1 MRELF
6 DTLRRKPLAALGA
19 GVVLLLVAA
28 ALWGLVTPH
37 RDAFAEAIRKR
48 GYPASAAE
56 LDAWYLSVPP
66 AENAALVYTNAFESL
81 TNSDGPMTNFNN
93 KSWLPPIGQGFSKEE
108 LGEVRAFLAGK
119 QEALRLFDSAP
130 ASGRSRYPIH
140 LEDGPATLL
149 PHLARLKHAVALLS
163 AEGLMHATEGDAEK
177 ATQAFL
183 AAGRAAESLSEEP
196 IIISQLVRYAGWAIL
211 LPRLE
216 RSLCLA
222 HFTDS
227 QLAALQQV
235 VEPAERPRAAAR
247 AWAGEQAIHM
257 SVFNEPKMRR
267 MAFRELQG
275 SGWQAGGLLMAGSF
289 TLLQVT
295 GIMEKD
301 KAFFCA
307 EMGRELAALELP
319 YPARF
324 AACQQLAAITN
335 QPSRLFVLSRMLL
348 PALGG
353 FHIREA
359 DHVARVRV
367 TTAALAV
374 ERFRVTHTNALPGN
388 LDQLAPAYCNAVPAD
403 PYDGKP
409 LRYKTH
415 GGSYVVYSVGSDGRD
430 DGGVVWESNY
440 LKVPQDVAFVVK
452 H

>member
-1 MRELF
+1 
-6 DTLRRKPLAALGA
+6 
-19 GVVLLLVAA
+19 
-28 ALWGLVTPH
+28 
-37 RDAFAEAIRKR
+37 
-48 GYPASAAE
+48 
-56 LDAWYLSVPP
+56 
-66 AENAALVYTNAFESL
+66 
-81 TNSDGPMTNFNN
+81 
-93 KSWLPPIGQGFSKEE
+93 
-108 LGEVRAFLAGK
+108 
-119 QEALRLFDSAP
+119 
-130 ASGRSRYPIH
+130 
-140 LEDGPATLL
+140 
-149 PHLARLKHAVALLS
+149 
-163 AEGLMHATEGDAEK
+163 MHATEGDAEK